1 MQPATALDETAI
13 ARLVARFYARVQAY
27 PVLGPVFNRV
37 VHDWA
42 GHKALLTSF
51 WCSVALRAATYRG
64 NPMAVHRPLPIDA
77 AHFDHW
83 LALWRDTVQSLL
95 PPAQAEVMVDYAQ
108 RIGRSLRHGL
118 GIDGAL
124 RPLGLPVAHPG

>member
-13 ARLVARFYARVQAY
+13 ARLVDRFYDRVQAD
-27 PVLGPVFNRV
+27 PVLGPVFNPV

-64 NPMAVHRPLPIDA
+64 NPMAVHRPLPNDA

-124 RPLGLPVAHPG
+124 RPLGLPVARPG